1 MGRAAGLVAA
11 IGIAGWLGP
20 GVARAAAGDASDAE
34 VWLTETDSGTSPAEE
49 SPGTLPL
56 VHWRTMFTP
65 HFRIHFYD
73 EERALADR
81 AAWIAERAHLRLT
94 EYLNWLPSG
103 RVDITLNDHT
113 DSANGFASSVPQNY
127 LFGFGAPPGS
137 MDELNDFD
145 DFLNLL
151 ITHELTHVVHL
162 DTILGPARAI
172 NLFRG
177 KLYAPNL
184 SQPTW
189 FIEGMAVL
197 MESRQTSAGRLR
209 SSMFDMQLRVPM
221 LEGRLLGLDAVS
233 NGPLAYPQGTAVYLY
248 GSSLLK
254 YIEDRFGPDKIREI
268 SHRYASRLVPGG
280 LNRVSREA
288 TGRGYDQLWQDWK
301 EAMGRRFA
309 LEVED
314 AERRGLTPITRLTFD
329 GQGPRE
335 GLTPHYFDDGR
346 GVVYQRAT
354 TSDHPA
360 YVLLDPVSGQSRE
373 LMEVYSAG
381 GAAPTPDGQALIF
394 ERTNFQPL
402 RHRVSGAS
410 HVSWDDLFRV
420 DLRTGEVREL
430 TRAHRVHDPQVSP
443 DGTRIAC
450 TVGGNGARALA
461 VVPITGGAPR
471 VLATGQPGVAY
482 GPSWSP
488 DGKTIAY
495 SRWKP
500 GGYRDIH
507 LYDLTAGR
515 DRALWVDRAMD
526 MDPVYTRDGRFLVFS
541 SDRTGIYN
549 LFAYELGTERLYQVT
564 NIVSGAFQPTVS
576 PDGSRVVFTGFT
588 PDGFD
593 VFSAPFDP
601 AHFQLAQPYA
611 NIRPEPVVVTEQG
624 PVSGDARVNLGAAGE
639 AARGAA
645 DATLRAR
652 QSPVQGITEYHPWRY
667 LYPRTWIL
675 TLPSDPLGLGAS
687 AGLQTGFGDPVY
699 NHGVGV
705 SLLVP
710 FDGDASVRA
719 DYSYNGLWPSFSL
732 TAARTALR
740 SYDLIIDG
748 AGQPYRQH
756 RQSVGGS
763 IGLPILVKPD
773 ASAGLSLS
781 YNYEQYGPADPLPV
795 ADPTA
800 GITVPPETGPAA
812 NLSLTFNYSNV
823 KSWPYSISGQAGRRL
838 QVSVGVSDPALGGKF
853 HTAQATASWVEYF
866 TPPWAKLHALAL
878 LYSGGAGIGDKRSF
892 FALGGFVEQDVVRS
906 VFLTRPQCCFFL
918 RGYPPGSIFGDQ
930 YHLLSTEYRLPL
942 AIIEKG
948 YQTFP
953 LYLRRISGAVFTD
966 VGNAFQGDFH
976 PADLKV
982 GVGAELRA
990 EVTFIYYLATQIQLG
1005 FAKGLSTG
1013 GANQYYFVTSL
1024 PIF

>member
-1 MGRAAGLVAA
+1 MGRAGPLAVAA
-11 IGIAGWLGP
+11 TLLVGLALLP
-20 GVARAAAGDASDAE
+20 RSAAPAAGDASEGE
-34 VWLTETDSGTSPAEE
+34 VWLTETNAGASPAEE
-49 SPGTLPL
+49 SPGKLPL

-81 AAWIAERAHLRLT
+81 AAWIAEHAHLRLT
-94 EYLNWLPSG
+94 QYLNWLPSG

-127 LFGFGAPPGS
+127 LFGYGAPPGS
-137 MDELNDFD
+137 LDELNDFD

-162 DTILGPARAI
+162 DTILGPARVI
-172 NLFRG
+172 NLLRG

-189 FIEGMAVL
+189 FVEGLAVL
-197 MESRQTSAGRLR
+197 MESRLTSAGRLR
-209 SSMFDMQLRVPM
+209 SAFFDMQLRVPM

-254 YIEDRFGPDKIREI
+254 YVEDRFGPDKIREI

-288 TGRGYDQLWQDWK
+288 TGHGYDQLWQDWK

-309 LEVED
+309 LEVEE
-314 AERRGLTPITRLTFD
+314 AERRGLTPVTRLTFD
-329 GQGPRE
+329 AQGPRE
-335 GLTPHYFDDGR
+335 GLNPRYFEDGR

-354 TSDHPA
+354 TTDHPA
-360 YVLLDPVSGQSRE
+360 YVLLDPVSGRSRE
-373 LMEVYSAG
+373 LMEVYAA
-381 GAAPTPDGQALIF
+381 GAATPTPDGQALIF

-410 HVSWDDLFRV
+410 HVSWDDLFRL
-420 DLRTGEVREL
+420 DLRTGEVTEL
-430 TRAHRVHDPQVSP
+430 TRAHRVHEPHVSP

-450 TVGGNGARALA
+450 TVGAMGGRELA
-461 VVPITGGAPR
+461 IVPITGGAPR
-471 VLATGQPGVAY
+471 VLAAGQPGVAY

-488 DGKTIAY
+488 DGQTIAY

-507 LYDLTAGR
+507 LYDLAADR
-515 DRALWVDRAMD
+515 DRALWVDRALD
-526 MDPVYTRDGRFLVFS
+526 MDPVYTHDGRFLVFS

-549 LFAYELGTERLYQVT
+549 LFAYELSTARLYQVT
-564 NIVSGAFQPTVS
+564 NVVSGAFQPTVS
-576 PDGSRVVFTGFT
+576 PDGTRVVFTGFT

-593 VFSAPFDP
+593 VFSAAFDP
-601 AHFQLAQPYA
+601 SRFELAQPYA
-611 NIRPEPVVVTEQG
+611 NTRPEPVVVTAQG
-624 PVSGDARVNLGAAGE
+624 AISGDTATAGA
-639 AARGAA
+639 
-645 DATLRAR
+645 DDTLRR
-652 QSPVQGITEYHPWRY
+652 GQSPVQGITEYHPWRY
-667 LYPRTWIL
+667 LYPRNWIL
-675 TLPSDPLGLGAS
+675 TLPSDPLGLGVS
-687 AGLQTGFGDPVY
+687 AGLQTGFGDPVF

-710 FDGDASVRA
+710 TDGDASVRA
-719 DYSYNGLWPSFSL
+719 DYSYNGLWPSLQL
-732 TAARTALR
+732 TATRTALR
-740 SYDLIIDG
+740 SYDLTVDG
-748 AGQPYRQH
+748 VGRGYRQH
-756 RQSVGGS
+756 RQSAGGS
-763 IGLPILVKPD
+763 IGLPILVKSD
-773 ASAGLSLS
+773 AFASLSLS
-781 YNYEQYGPADPLPV
+781 YSYEQYGSADPLPL
-795 ADPTA
+795 ADPTS
-800 GITVPPETGPAA
+800 GITIPPETGPSAGV
-812 NLSLTFNYSNV
+812 SLTFNYSNV
-823 KSWPYSISGQAGRRL
+823 KSWPFSISGQAGRRL

-866 TPPWAKLHALAL
+866 TPPWAKLHALAV

-892 FALGGFVEQDVVRS
+892 FALGGFVDQDVARS
-906 VFLTRPQCCFFL
+906 IFLTRPQCCFFL

-930 YHLLSTEYRLPL
+930 FHLLSTEYRLPL

-953 LYLRRISGAVFTD
+953 LYMRRISGAVFTD
-966 VGNAFQGDFH
+966 IGNAFQGDFH
-976 PADLKV
+976 ASDLKV
-982 GVGAELRA
+982 GVGAEVRA
-990 EVTFIYYLATQIQLG
+990 DINFVYYLPSQIQLG
-1005 FAKGLSTG
+1005 VAKGLSRG
-1013 GANQYYFVTSL
+1013 GGTQYYFVTSI